1 MSLETVDETVN
12 LAKQL
17 KQTLNNVCFN
27 LRKLCSNS
35 RNICE
40 KIAEDTLVEPLTKI
54 IDDNYNQRL
63 LGIHWNLYC
72 DEFSFQPKNG
82 NQTHKKMWT

>member
-17 KQTLNNVCFN
+17 KQTLNKVCLS
-27 LRKLCSNS
+27 LRKFCSNS

-40 KIAEDTLVEPLTKI
+40 RIAEDTLVKPLTKI
-54 IDDNYNQRL
+54 FDDNYNQRL
-63 LGIHWNLYC
+63 LGIRWNLDC
-72 DEFSFQPKNG
+72 DELSLQPKNG

>member
-1 MSLETVDETVN
+1 METVDETVN

-17 KQTLNNVCFN
+17 KQTLNKVCFN
-27 LRKLCSNS
+27 LRKLCSNN

-40 KIAEDTLVEPLTKI
+40 RVAEDTLVKLLTKI
-54 IDDNYNQRL
+54 FDDNYNQRL
-63 LGIHWNLYC
+63 LGIPWNLDC